1 MEKTTTPL
9 DPHATHGSIK
19 CYRCQGYRH
28 KSNTCPKRREVNIC
42 KRCDEEEV
50 EQLDDEEL
58 EFNEEIYPDDGDHIN
73 YVTHRVYLTPK
84 TDEEL
89 QRHNLFSI
97 ALNSIS
103 SQVL

>member
-9 DPHATHGSIK
+9 DPYATHGSIK

-50 EQLDDEEL
+50 KQLDDEEL
-58 EFNEEIYPDDGDHIN
+58 EFNEDHIN

-89 QRHNLFSI
+89 QRLNLFSI